1 MASAIIIPIILVSIL
16 GLVGYLVYRFV
27 LFDMMCKSTVNRT
40 LRRYNIQKTPY
51 QIVKEFHNAQGED
64 LSAAQIRDL
73 EKEYR
78 QTDPDQFLSMFDTV
92 REKQRD

>member
-1 MASAIIIPIILVSIL
+1 MASAIIIPIVLVTVL

-27 LFDMMCKSTVNRT
+27 VFDIICKNTVNRT
-40 LRRYNIQKTPY
+40 LRQYNIQKTPY
-51 QIVKEFHNAQGED
+51 QIIKEFHKVKGED
-64 LSAAQIRDL
+64 LSSEQIKSL

-92 REKQRD
+92 RERQRD